1 MYFTKQVAI
10 THRNTVNSHLIYM
23 KFAFAP
29 ICIVSSGTV
38 FFHKVN
44 MTCEIEL
51 QFNCNH
57 KDVPT
62 ILKIDIGLFK
72 NCAI

>member
-1 MYFTKQVAI
+1 MYFSKKVVV

-23 KFAFAP
+23 KFASAHV
-29 ICIVSSGTV
+29 CIVSSERV
-38 FFHKVN
+38 FFHKGN
-44 MTCEIEL
+44 MTCESEL

>member
-1 MYFTKQVAI
+1 
-10 THRNTVNSHLIYM
+10 M
-23 KFAFAP
+23 KFDSAHV
-29 ICIVSSGTV
+29 CIVSSERV
-38 FFHKVN
+38 FFHKGN
-44 MTCEIEL
+44 MICESEL